1 MMRKL
6 PGRIVGETVDVDGK
20 RAFVLTLQARE
31 QHIRREKANSN
42 ICSNQ
47 ALMCTDRFGLWLPLG
62 PDGLKQ
68 AASLATRST
77 LSGTAALLDSG
88 CQPALQRHILP

>member
-1 MMRKL
+1 MAVGQKLMRKL
-6 PGRIVGETVDVDGK
+6 PGRIVGMSNDLEGK

-47 ALMCTDRFGLWLPLG
+47 SLMALYVTIYLSLLG
-62 PDGLKQ
+62 KKVLKKLEQ
-68 AASLATRST
+68 DLIK
-77 LSGTAALLDSG
+77 L
-88 CQPALQRHILP
+88 HITY